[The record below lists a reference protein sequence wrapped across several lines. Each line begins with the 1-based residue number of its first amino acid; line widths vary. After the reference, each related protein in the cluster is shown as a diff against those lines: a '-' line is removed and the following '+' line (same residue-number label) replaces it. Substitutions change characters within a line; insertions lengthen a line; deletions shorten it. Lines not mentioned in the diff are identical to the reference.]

1 MRYTGKFEDGKEFDS
16 NQSKEG
22 FEVKVGEGSV
32 IKGWEDAL
40 LRMRKGMKA
49 KVTIPSELAYGKEGN
64 SVIPP
69 NSTLVFDMEI
79 VSVSP

>member
-1 MRYTGKFEDGKEFDS
+1 
-16 NQSKEG
+16 
-22 FEVKVGEGSV
+22 
-32 IKGWEDAL
+32 
-40 LRMRKGMKA
+40 MRKGMKA

-79 VSVSP
+79 VSVVN